1 MSAGAAE
8 SEPLELLAFARLI
21 IDALEAAQVTY
32 ALGGALAVA
41 AWGDARS
48 TQDVDLV
55 IDLPLEQLQRL
66 SAELERR
73 GVLIPPDLMLD
84 QLLETRGDV
93 ALVGYHVEWIHKAE
107 LFVLRPGDDLRRSA
121 LTRRR
126 LAELGPPLGRVYVHA
141 PEDLILYKLQYFRL
155 SQQQKHTRD
164 IGTILVAQ
172 QGRLDL
178 AYLSEWIERL
188 GLASIW
194 RYMNEQAGLKGDKQ

>member
-8 SEPLELLAFARLI
+8 SKPLGLLAFARLM
-21 IDALEAAQVTY
+21 IDALEAAHVTY

-41 AWGDARS
+41 AWGEARS

-55 IDLPLEQLQRL
+55 IDLPLEQLQRY
-66 SAELERR
+66 SAELEQR

-93 ALVGYHVEWIHKAE
+93 ALVGYHVQWTHKAE

-121 LTRRR
+121 LARRHP
-126 LAELGPPLGRVYVHA
+126 AELGPPLGRVYVHA
-141 PEDLILYKLQYFRL
+141 PEDLILYKLQYFSL

-164 IGTILVAQ
+164 IRAILIAQ
-172 QGRLDL
+172 RGKLDL
-178 AYLSEWIERL
+178 AYLHLWVERL
-188 GLASIW
+188 GLDAHW
-194 RYMNEQAGLKGDKQ
+194 RNMVELAGLAGKEL